1 MVFWLPQG
9 TAKKDKTNAEL
20 LDFIETRCLPM
31 YPAPHSGAPHIM
43 SIMNIEPLLP
53 LILSLLLLSL
63 VLIVARL
70 RPSWPLWLR
79 GIWSLAI
86 FVMLTLLLQQLVGS
100 PLEPNFTKAGP
111 NRAFWERLVEA
122 GWWLLCAQNVIGVVK
137 LFVVLEHRPRET
149 RIISDLLAGAVYIA
163 TLLAIVNFA
172 FAVPI
177 RGLLATSGVIAIVL
191 GLALQSTLAD
201 VFSGIA
207 VGIERPF
214 IPGDLLWVEGGIE
227 GRVIQ
232 VNWRS
237 TQIVTGQ
244 NNIAAVPNNVIAKA
258 QLINRSRPTPVRQD
272 KIEIRLD
279 AAAPPKTC
287 LETLATAVKV
297 CRLLMHSP
305 APDVICTGLHGDGNS
320 YEISFSVETSEQLAA
335 ARTELWSHIHCH
347 LRYAGIAL
355 AVAGS
360 ASVRPVTVPTPGQML
375 ELSDLFGVIEPA
387 QRDLL
392 AQYLTPVWLEPGE
405 TLISQGDKAETL
417 YIVASGAA
425 EVVIRGPSGPRVVNR
440 MGPGETLG
448 AIGLITQMPYSASAT
463 ALTALKAYSLNKTT
477 IAKAIE
483 VMPGLTVGLEAL
495 AKRGQAALQR
505 DAVAPE
511 GHELSHPEMFLTRL
525 RSFIKLLAK

>member
-1 MVFWLPQG
+1 
-9 TAKKDKTNAEL
+9 
-20 LDFIETRCLPM
+20 
-31 YPAPHSGAPHIM
+31 M
-43 SIMNIEPLLP
+43 SIMNIGPLLS
-53 LILSLLLLSL
+53 LILSISLLLIA
-63 VLIVARL
+63 LIVARL

-79 GIWSLAI
+79 GIWSLTI
-86 FVMLTLLLQQLVGS
+86 FVLLTLLLQQLVGS
-100 PLEPNFTKAGP
+100 PLEPNFTRVSP
-111 NRAFWERLVEA
+111 DRAFWERLVEA

-163 TLLAIVNFA
+163 AFLAIVNFA

-214 IPGDLLWVEGGIE
+214 TPGDLLWVEGGIE

-244 NNIAAVPNNVIAKA
+244 NNIAAVPNNIIAKA

-272 KIEIRLD
+272 QIEIRLD
-279 AAAPPKTC
+279 AAAPPDTC
-287 LETLATAVKV
+287 LHVLRTAVKV
-297 CRLLMHSP
+297 CRLLMHLP
-305 APDVICTGLHGDGNS
+305 APGVVCTGLHGDGNS
-320 YEISFSVETSEQLAA
+320 YEVSFSVETSEQLAA
-335 ARTELWSHIHCH
+335 ARTELYSHIHCH

-355 AVAGS
+355 AVAGT
-360 ASVRPVTVPTPGQML
+360 ASVRPVTVPTPSQLL
-375 ELSDLFGVIEPA
+375 ELSELFSVIEPTE
-387 QRDLL
+387 RDLL
-392 AQYLTPVWLEPGE
+392 AQYLTLVWLEPGE
-405 TLISQGDKAETL
+405 TLIRQGEKPERL

-425 EVVIRGPSGPRVVNR
+425 EITVQRPTGPHVVYLL
-440 MGPGETLG
+440 GPGETLG
-448 AIGLITQMPYSASAT
+448 AMGLITQMPYSATAT
-463 ALTALKAYSLNKTT
+463 AMTQLKAYSLSKTA

-483 VMPGLTVGLEAL
+483 VMPKLAVGLEAL
-495 AKRGQAALQR
+495 AKRGQAALQQ
-505 DAVAPE
+505 DAAAPE
-511 GHELSHPEMFLTRL
+511 GHELSHPEMFLSRL
-525 RSFIKLLAK
+525 RSFLKVLAK

>member
-1 MVFWLPQG
+1 
-9 TAKKDKTNAEL
+9 
-20 LDFIETRCLPM
+20 
-31 YPAPHSGAPHIM
+31 
-43 SIMNIEPLLP
+43 MNIGPA
-53 LILSLLLLSL
+53 LSLALSILLLFIA
-63 VLIVARL
+63 LIVSRL
-70 RPSWPLWLR
+70 RPTWPLWLR
-79 GIWSLAI
+79 GSWRLTV

-100 PLEPNFTKAGP
+100 PLAPDFTGVSP

-122 GWWLLCAQNVIGVVK
+122 GWWLIFAQNVIGVVM

-149 RIISDLLAGAVYIA
+149 RMISDLLAGAIYIA
-163 TLLAIVNFA
+163 ALLAIVNFA

-207 VGIERPF
+207 VGLERPF
-214 IPGDLLWVEGGIE
+214 TPGDLLWVEGGVE

-237 TQIVTGQ
+237 TQIVTTQ

-258 QLINRSRPTPVRQD
+258 QLVNRSRPTPVRQD

-279 AAAPPKTC
+279 AATPPKTC
-287 LETLATAVKV
+287 LETLETAVKV

-305 APDVICTGLHGDGNS
+305 APGVICTGLHGDGNS
-320 YEISFSVETSEQLAA
+320 YEISFAVETSEQLAA

-355 AVAGS
+355 AVAGL
-360 ASVRPVTVPTPGQML
+360 ASVRPVTVPTPSEML

-387 QRDLL
+387 ERDLL
-392 AQYLTPVWLEPGE
+392 AQYLTPVWLESGE
-405 TLISQGDKAETL
+405 TLIRQGEKAEML

-425 EVVIRGPSGPRVVNR
+425 EITVSNPSGPRVVYR

-448 AIGLITQMPYSASAT
+448 AIALITQMPYSATAT
-463 ALTALKAYSLNKTT
+463 AMTPLKAYSLSKTT

-483 VMPGLTVGLEAL
+483 VLPSLAVGLEAL

-505 DAVAPE
+505 DAAAPE
-511 GHELSHPEMFLTRL
+511 DHELSRPEMFLSRL
-525 RSFIKLLAK
+525 RSFLRLLTK